1 MILERFNVAEERD
14 ELIFLDLNR
23 WFGKKASI
31 IETLGKVHVNYAR
44 VREAE
49 LVVFGNVNLAALLYR
64 DQDDDY
70 EDELEDSE
78 ITPIQQ
84 KDV

>member
-1 MILERFNVAEERD
+1 M
-14 ELIFLDLNR
+14 
-23 WFGKKASI
+23 
-31 IETLGKVHVNYAR
+31 HVNYAR